1 MKRKLHCK
9 INILFYITKSNL
21 FSNFELLFIKM
32 IKTQAY
38 IQSEKERFLFGLL
51 ELLKIPSVSA
61 DPAFKND
68 VMNCAENLAEN
79 LREIGMEKVEICQT
93 DGYPIVFGEK
103 IINPELPTVLVY
115 GHYDVQPA
123 DPIDLWTSPPF
134 EPVIKKTEIH
144 PEGAIFA
151 RGACDDKGQMFMHVK
166 AVEAMLESNE
176 LPCNVK
182 FMIEGE
188 EEVGSENLG
197 IFVKNNKEKLKA
209 DIILVSDTGMLAN
222 DIPSVTTGLRGLSYV
237 EVELT
242 GPNRDL
248 HSGLYGGCVA
258 NPINVL
264 AQMIASL
271 HDENGKITIP
281 GFYDKVVELSDEER
295 AEMAKAPFSHEEY
308 CKALDLKDV
317 MGEAGYSTPERGSIR
332 PTLDVNGIW
341 GGYTGE
347 GAKTVIASKAFAKI
361 SMRLVPDQD
370 PEEITQ
376 LFKTHF
382 EAIAPNSVSVVV
394 KPHHG
399 GEAAVTP
406 IDSIGYKAAS
416 MAYEKAFGKKPIPV
430 RSGGSIPIVA
440 MFEKELG
447 LKTILM
453 GFGLNS
459 DAIHSPNEHYGLFN
473 FYKGIETIP
482 YFYHFFTELNAK

>member
-1 MKRKLHCK
+1 MNSTH
-9 INILFYITKSNL
+9 T
-21 FSNFELLFIKM
+21 FIQENKD
-32 IKTQAY
+32 
-38 IQSEKERFLFGLL
+38 RFLTELIDLL
-51 ELLKIPSVSA
+51 RVPSISA
-61 DPAFKND
+61 DPQYADAVHKTAASVAD
-68 VMNCAENLAEN
+68 HLKK
-79 LREIGMEKVEICQT
+79 IGIETVEVCET
-93 DGYPIVFGEK
+93 AGYPIVYGEK
-103 IINPELPTVLVY
+103 IIDAKLPTVLVY

-123 DPIDLWTSPPF
+123 DPIELWASPAF

-166 AVEAMLESNE
+166 AVEAMIKTNE

-188 EEVGSENLG
+188 EEVGSMNLG
-197 IFVKNNKEKLKA
+197 IFVKENVEKLKA

-222 DIPSVTTGLRGLSYV
+222 DVPSITTGLRGLSYV
-237 EVELT
+237 EVEVT

-258 NPINVL
+258 NPINIL
-264 AQMIASL
+264 AKMIASL
-271 HDENGKITIP
+271 HDDNNHITIL
-281 GFYDKVVELSDEER
+281 GFYDKVVELSDAER
-295 AEMAKAPFSHEEY
+295 AEMAKAPFSMEKY
-308 CKALDLKDV
+308 CKALDIKEV
-317 MGEAGYSTPERGSIR
+317 MGEAGYSTMERGSIR

-347 GAKTVIASKAFAKI
+347 GAKTVIASKAYAKI

-370 PEEITQ
+370 PTEITN
-376 LFKTHF
+376 LFKNHF
-382 EAIAPNSVSVVV
+382 ESIAPASVKVVV

-406 IDSIGYKAAS
+406 IDSIGYKAAA
-416 MAYEKAFGKKPIPV
+416 MAYEATFNKKPIPV

-440 MFEKELG
+440 MFEKILG

-453 GFGLNS
+453 GFGLDS

-473 FYKGIETIP
+473 YYRGIETIP
-482 YFYHFFTELNAK
+482 HFYKHFTELTK